1 MINPSNISSN
11 IARHILI
18 EAKKNGVSVE
28 DYLNEVANVKPNNK
42 NNNLAK
48 VRRTKTEVDLSKE
61 QKWLKEN
68 QDKYIGKWVVL
79 DGEKLVG
86 AGDDPKPFVEE
97 ARANGVKIPFVQ
109 FIEDD
114 SIPFTGGW
122 L

>member
-1 MINPSNISSN
+1 MMNPSNISPN
-11 IARHILI
+11 TARQILS
-18 EAKKNGVSVE
+18 EAKKYGVSVE
-28 DYLNEVANVKPNNK
+28 DYLNEFANEKPQNGNRDLPK
-42 NNNLAK
+42 I
-48 VRRTKTEVDLSKE
+48 RRTKTRVDLSKE
-61 QKWLKEN
+61 RKWLEEN

-79 DGEKLVG
+79 DGDKLVG

-97 ARANGVKIPFVQ
+97 ARANGVKVPFVQ

>member
-1 MINPSNISSN
+1 MNSSNISSN
-11 IARHILI
+11 IARQILI

-28 DYLNEVANVKPNNK
+28 DYLNEVVKENPQNEND
-42 NNNLAK
+42 NLPK
-48 VRRTKTEVDLSKE
+48 VRKTKTKVDLSRE
-61 QKWLKEN
+61 NKWLEEN
-68 QDKYIGKWVVL
+68 QNNYIGKWVVL
-79 DGEKLVG
+79 DGDKLIG

-97 ARANGVKIPFVQ
+97 ARANGVKVPFVQ